1 MSIPPSHIWVGPGPP
16 ANHVV
21 ERWFGFVSADAPSF
35 ETALK
40 NMRDK
45 TSASFPE
52 ANWIIQ
58 LMQQQTP
65 NRVCVSG
72 IAVKMDET

>member
-1 MSIPPSHIWVGPGPP
+1 MSVQPSHVSSLPYPP
-16 ANHVV
+16 PNQEIV
-21 ERWFGFVSADAPSF
+21 EWFGFVNADAPSL

-45 TSASFPE
+45 ASEDFPE

-58 LMQQQTP
+58 MAHQHTP
-65 NRVCVSG
+65 GTVYVSG
-72 IAVKMDET
+72 IAVKMDGT